1 MQPEKSSKSDFTNI
15 NKESGC
21 DEKDGDVSEEV
32 TKANN
37 SHYRNSQW
45 YFMISKVQR
54 IKYGKLIQT

>member
-32 TKANN
+32 TKTNN
-37 SHYRNSQW
+37 SH
-45 YFMISKVQR
+45 
-54 IKYGKLIQT
+54 

>member
-1 MQPEKSSKSDFTNI
+1 MGWHCSYLTLVMQPEKSSKSDFTNI

-37 SHYRNSQW
+37 SH
-45 YFMISKVQR
+45 
-54 IKYGKLIQT
+54 